1 MNKHLMCFIE
11 EKPNFVN
18 FFVMTKG
25 FSNSVIG
32 PKFLKKTIKH
42 VISREVLE
50 HICIKREN

>member
-32 PKFLKKTIKH
+32 PKFLKKKIKH